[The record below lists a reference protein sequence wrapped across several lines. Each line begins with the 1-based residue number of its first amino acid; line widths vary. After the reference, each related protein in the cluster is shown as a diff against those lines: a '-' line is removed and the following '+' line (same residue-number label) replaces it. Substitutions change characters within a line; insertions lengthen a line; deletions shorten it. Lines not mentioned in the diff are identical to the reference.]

1 MPTKIKVITQGP
13 TPISDLKFT
22 TRINNA
28 LQCEN
33 IHTVEEL
40 CARSA
45 HNLLKVVGI
54 SRKSIEHIR
63 YALSFK
69 GLHLKGD
76 LLDDYK

>member
-1 MPTKIKVITQGP
+1 MPAKIKVTTQGS
-13 TPISDLKFT
+13 TPISDLNFN

-28 LQCEN
+28 LQREN

-45 HNLLKVVGI
+45 HNLMKLEGI
-54 SRKSIEHIR
+54 SRKTIADFR

-76 LLDDYK
+76 LPDDDK